1 MEHRYGQRVNNYSQV
16 LIYERGMPVS
26 TGVAINSSRYGF
38 FVKTNHPVMEKQLI
52 EIEIVERTGRRG
64 TLATSANRM
73 KCVVVH
79 SQENG
84 FGVEIDE
91 LNINEFSAIA
101 SMRTFVAVS
110 EKISTH

>member
-1 MEHRYGQRVNNYSQV
+1 
-16 LIYERGMPVS
+16 
-26 TGVAINSSRYGF
+26 
-38 FVKTNHPVMEKQLI
+38 
-52 EIEIVERTGRRG
+52 
-64 TLATSANRM
+64 M

-101 SMRTFVAVS
+101 SMRTFVAVP